1 MHVDMEDAFSV
12 IVAESLIF
20 VVEGHS
26 ILMPFLYLQS

>member
-1 MHVDMEDAFSV
+1 MLVVMEDAFSA
-12 IVAESLIF
+12 IVADSLIF